1 MINFKLEKILI
12 ATDGTPASQ
21 TAIKAGIYLAKN
33 FGSKIYGICVGQ
45 IPLPGLPVIE
55 AMEKRAKEIV
65 DQLKAEVEKEGI
77 ECEAIPELADEVED
91 CIIEEAKKRNVDLVI
106 VGKKKKRPIFTS
118 VAIPLT
124 AHCPLDVLV
133 VPEESKPDFTKI
145 LIAVDGSVY
154 SELAAKK
161 GFEMAKKLRSEIL
174 VISVAE
180 TEEDVPYAE
189 EAIELTQ
196 YVAEKEGVS
205 MKSIIERGKPTKK
218 IIEYAENNN
227 VGLII
232 MGSHGKSSEDY
243 AIGDVIRKVLEVTKI
258 PVMVVKRPK

>member
-1 MINFKLEKILI
+1 MVKFKLERILI

-33 FGSKIYGICVGQ
+33 FGSKIYGICVGEL
-45 IPLPGLPVIE
+45 PLPGLPVIE

-65 DQLKAEVEKEGI
+65 DQLKSEVEKEGI
-77 ECEAIPELADEVED
+77 DCEVIPELADEVAD

-106 VGKKKKRPIFTS
+106 VGKKKKRPILTS
-118 VAIPLT
+118 VAIPVT

-133 VPEESKPDFTKI
+133 VPEGIKPDFSKI
-145 LIAVDGSVY
+145 LIAVDGTVY

-161 GFEMAKKLRSEIL
+161 GFEMVKKLGSEVL

-180 TEEDVPYAE
+180 NDEDVPYAE
-189 EAIELTQ
+189 EAVNLTQ

-205 MKSIIERGKPTKK
+205 IKPVIE
-218 IIEYAENNN
+218 
-227 VGLII
+227 
-232 MGSHGKSSEDY
+232 
-243 AIGDVIRKVLEVTKI
+243 
-258 PVMVVKRPK
+258 KR